1 MRPKDES
8 VHRPFNVFSIVVA
21 TTCRRSRSSAF
32 GIHLKIIIKNFNFTN
47 FFEKILLLSPA
58 LLHYFDEV
66 DPQHVES
73 PPKNCDE
80 KIMIH
85 HHEVLVVNDV
95 LNDPK

>member
-1 MRPKDES
+1 MVPKIFYQVPS
-8 VHRPFNVFSIVVA
+8 
-21 TTCRRSRSSAF
+21 
-32 GIHLKIIIKNFNFTN
+32 
-47 FFEKILLLSPA
+47 
-58 LLHYFDEV
+58 
-66 DPQHVES
+66 VES